1 MPNVQMDSLFANS
14 LMEGVSIMDVL
25 YHRCAGLD
33 VHAETIVVCALLGEE
48 DHIQKEIETFPT
60 FTKDLFR
67 LLKWLEDRGVTHIAM
82 ESTGVYWKPVFN
94 ILEDYFD
101 ITLANAQRIKN
112 VPGRKTDVSDA
123 EWIAKLLRYG
133 LIEKSFVPPENIR
146 ELRDLTRL
154 RKKWIGQL
162 TAEKNRIQKV
172 LECSNI
178 KLSSV
183 ISDVFGASGRKLLE
197 RLMNQGYIEEHEID
211 ACIHGKMKGKRQ
223 QIQDSLFGTL
233 TDHQLF
239 IIRQSWKHIESLEHL
254 LRDIEERIDQL
265 LQTYKQ
271 EMELLMTIPG
281 VKKET
286 AAVIIAEMGVDMGQF
301 PTSQHL
307 ASWAGVAPGNHESA
321 GKRKSTR
328 TTKGNPHIKSALC
341 EAAWALSRCRNQR
354 LAAKFWSLAARRGKK
369 KALVAIAH
377 RMLTIIYCIISRK
390 EPFREQ

>member
-1 MPNVQMDSLFANS
+1 MDSLFANLS
-14 LMEGVSIMDVL
+14 MEGVRIMDVL

-48 DHIQKEIETFPT
+48 EHVQKEVETFPT

-67 LLKWLEDRGVTHIAM
+67 LLKWLEDRGITHIAM

-183 ISDVFGASGRKLLE
+183 ISDVFGVSGRKLLE
-197 RLMNQGYIEEHEID
+197 RLMKQGYIEEPEID
-211 ACIHGKMKGKRQ
+211 ACIHGRMKGKRQ

-233 TDHQLF
+233 TEHQLF
-239 IIRQSWKHIESLEHL
+239 MIRQSWKHIESLESL
-254 LRDIEERIDQL
+254 LREIEERIDQL
-265 LQTYKQ
+265 LQAYKQ
-271 EMELLMTIPG
+271 EMELLVTIPG

-286 AAVIIAEMGVDMGQF
+286 AAVIIAEIGVDMGQF

-354 LAAKFWSLAARRGKK
+354 LAAKYWSLAARRGKK

>member
-1 MPNVQMDSLFANS
+1 
-14 LMEGVSIMDVL
+14 MDVL

-33 VHAETIVVCALLGEE
+33 IHAETIVVCALLGEE
-48 DHIQKEIETFPT
+48 EHVQKEVETFPT

-183 ISDVFGASGRKLLE
+183 ISDVFGVSGRKLLE
-197 RLMNQGYIEEHEID
+197 RLMKQGYIEETEVD
-211 ACIHGKMKGKRQ
+211 ACIHRSMKRKKQ
-223 QIQDSLFGTL
+223 QIQDSLFGAL
-233 TDHQLF
+233 TNRQLF
-239 IIRQSWKHIESLEHL
+239 MIRQSWKHIESLESL
-254 LRDIEERIDQL
+254 LRDIGERIDQL
-265 LQTYKQ
+265 LQVYKQ
-271 EMELLMTIPG
+271 EMELLVTIPG

-286 AAVIIAEMGVDMGQF
+286 AAVIIAEIGVDMGQF

-354 LAAKFWSLAARRGKK
+354 LAAKYWSLAARRGKK